1 MDDQGAFSPFA
12 PLTISDIPFFGM
24 SLSFY
29 ADYFASVGEY
39 AERLAYV
46 TIR

>member
-24 SLSFY
+24 SLSFMLIIP
-29 ADYFASVGEY
+29 
-39 AERLAYV
+39 LALV
-46 TIR
+46 NMLRVWRMSL